1 MAKVEMR
8 AQDVLERFYGSNG
21 IVLPV
26 DVVGIANENGINVN
40 RARFSGAVSDL
51 VYGFIEK
58 DGTGVSITVNA
69 CNSLTR
75 RRFTI
80 AHELG
85 HFFLHHDGE
94 ELEYL
99 DLRSTK
105 KSQEE
110 QEANQF
116 AAELLMPETEVKVEY
131 EKLMFPTVEALAK
144 KFGVSKQAMQYRL
157 KNLGLSAIQMEAL

>member
-85 HFFLHHDGE
+85 HFFCIMMVKNW
-94 ELEYL
+94 
-99 DLRSTK
+99 STLI
-105 KSQEE
+105 
-110 QEANQF
+110 F
-116 AAELLMPETEVKVEY
+116 GLLKISGRTRGQPICGRIVD
-131 EKLMFPTVEALAK
+131 A
-144 KFGVSKQAMQYRL
+144 R
-157 KNLGLSAIQMEAL
+157 N